1 MFRAFRQLSK
11 SNNNSFHGIT
21 IFQLRGTSSYS
32 DLIFLDRR
40 KAENE
45 WKRAENEWKRAEN
58 EWKRT
63 ENEWKRSEN
72 EWNNDD
78 KHEQQRNFDY
88 EGGTRIISKK

>member
-11 SNNNSFHGIT
+11 SNNNSFHGIA
-21 IFQLRGTSSYS
+21 FHLRGTSSYS

-45 WKRAENEWKRAEN
+45 WKKAENELKKA
-58 EWKRT
+58 

-72 EWNNDD
+72 EWKNDEN
-78 KHEQQRNFDY
+78 HEQQRIFDY
-88 EGGTRIISKK
+88 EGGARINSKK